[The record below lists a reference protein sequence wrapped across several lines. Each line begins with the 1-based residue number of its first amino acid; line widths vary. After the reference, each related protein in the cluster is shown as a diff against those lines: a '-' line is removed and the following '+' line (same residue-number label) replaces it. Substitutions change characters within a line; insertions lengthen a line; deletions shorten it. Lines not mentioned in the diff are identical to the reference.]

1 MDWRDNLIQVKDSRF
16 CPPSNNSFSP
26 TNLLASCLLSIS
38 KYLQDYQEL
47 LHIRLKIA
55 RYRKLLQREEHWL
68 GIAKD
73 VQISWIH
80 PKQQQQH
87 CTTEW
92 RDDLTQ
98 VKNSRFYPCQIFFFP
113 TNLLAPCSLSILF
126 FFWFCSCHLFH
137 YPLCS
142 YLSLPYFDLSS
153 VSTLFVTSDPALPCL
168 PLCQNHLLMCFFF
181 LPHYHSFPLLV
192 VSNPATSPQNPLVL
206 PWCVTHLSP
215 HTAELSTW
223 ALHKTFMFQVFQ
235 WWCNCWPFHTNVDQ
249 LLPNK
254 DWSECTLRAAVVSFF
269 CLVFCCGLHFF
280 FHIEKIFPSRGFCLL
295 KMKHIKRFQ
304 KIFTTSQK
312 KEI

>member
-80 PKQQQQH
+80 PKQQLH

-98 VKNSRFYPCQIFFFP
+98 VKNSRFYPWQIFFSP
-113 TNLLAPCSLSILF
+113 PIYWLLARFPSFFFFFDSALVIFSIIPFAVISVFLILIFLQFPRFSSPLILHFPASLS
-126 FFWFCSCHLFH
+126 
-137 YPLCS
+137 
-142 YLSLPYFDLSS
+142 
-153 VSTLFVTSDPALPCL
+153 A
-168 PLCQNHLLMCFFF
+168 
-181 LPHYHSFPLLV
+181 
-192 VSNPATSPQNPLVL
+192 
-206 PWCVTHLSP
+206 
-215 HTAELSTW
+215 
-223 ALHKTFMFQVFQ
+223 KT
-235 WWCNCWPFHTNVDQ
+235 
-249 LLPNK
+249 
-254 DWSECTLRAAVVSFF
+254 
-269 CLVFCCGLHFF
+269 
-280 FHIEKIFPSRGFCLL
+280 IY
-295 KMKHIKRFQ
+295 
-304 KIFTTSQK
+304 
-312 KEI
+312 

>member
-68 GIAKD
+68 GIVKD

-80 PKQQQQH
+80 PKQQQH

-98 VKNSRFYPCQIFFFP
+98 VKDSRFSPCQIFFFP

-126 FFWFCSCHLFH
+126 FFFDSALVIFSIIPFAVISVFLILIFLQFPPFSS
-137 YPLCS
+137 PLI
-142 YLSLPYFDLSS
+142 
-153 VSTLFVTSDPALPCL
+153 
-168 PLCQNHLLMCFFF
+168 
-181 LPHYHSFPLLV
+181 
-192 VSNPATSPQNPLVL
+192 
-206 PWCVTHLSP
+206 
-215 HTAELSTW
+215 
-223 ALHKTFMFQVFQ
+223 
-235 WWCNCWPFHTNVDQ
+235 
-249 LLPNK
+249 
-254 DWSECTLRAAVVSFF
+254 
-269 CLVFCCGLHFF
+269 LHFLASLSAKT
-280 FHIEKIFPSRGFCLL
+280 IY
-295 KMKHIKRFQ
+295 
-304 KIFTTSQK
+304 
-312 KEI
+312 